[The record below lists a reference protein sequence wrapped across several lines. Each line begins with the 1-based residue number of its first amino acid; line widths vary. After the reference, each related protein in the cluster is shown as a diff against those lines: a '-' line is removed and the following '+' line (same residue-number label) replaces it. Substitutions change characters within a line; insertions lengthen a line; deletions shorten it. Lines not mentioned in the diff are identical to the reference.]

1 MSTTMVDDRRTE
13 LVTLDDR
20 IGVDVSEARSFDDV
34 MTTAGFD
41 FDMEKVPV
49 FTPEGEEVPGNF
61 AIRRQDTKRIFA
73 VMRRRYNPVPLENMF
88 RPFHDMVKEF
98 GAEYENAG
106 IIDGGKKC
114 WVAAKLPTGFTI
126 NGRPGDKVENRI
138 MALAAND
145 GTKRNAYLSIA
156 RRIFCNNQIQTIFQA
171 ANQSDWSISH
181 TKNWSDRLEA
191 AQNGFHAALKGSKEF
206 ERNANQL
213 NEMQI
218 TSDEVRGFANLLL
231 PDPPRKKGEEIRE
244 TSRLV
249 NRREQIVDL
258 FLEGEGNRGLTRWDA
273 FNGLTEWVNHHNN
286 INKIEKHGRKAAE
299 RRFVNCLLGG
309 PADQLMQRGMGI
321 LLDEKKFKKFPSPA
335 LN

>member
-1 MSTTMVDDRRTE
+1 MATQMINDTRTE
-13 LVTLDDR
+13 LISLDER
-20 IGVDVSEARSFDDV
+20 IGVDVSKARGFNDL
-34 MTTAGFD
+34 METAGFD
-41 FDMEKVPV
+41 FEMEKVPV
-49 FTPEGEEVPGNF
+49 HTPEGDEVPGNF

-73 VMRRRYNPVPLENMF
+73 VMRRRYNPVPLKDMF
-88 RPFHDMVKEF
+88 SPFHDMVQEF

-114 WVAAKLPTGFTI
+114 WIAARLPKGFTI
-126 NGRPGDKVENRI
+126 EGRPDDKVENRI

-145 GTKRNAYLSIA
+145 GTKRNAYLSLA
-156 RRIFCNNQIQTIFQA
+156 HRIVCNNQIQTIFQA

-191 AQNGFHAALKGSKEF
+191 AQNGFHAALRGSKEF
-206 ERNANQL
+206 ERNANKL
-213 NEMQI
+213 NKMQI

-231 PDPPRKKGEEIRE
+231 PDPPRKKGEEVRE

-286 INKIEKHGRKAAE
+286 INKLEKHGRKAAE

-309 PADQLMQRGMGI
+309 PSDQMMQRGMSI
-321 LLDEKKFKKFPSPA
+321 LLDEKKFKKIPSPA